1 MKQRQ
6 QQLQFRSGT
15 QLTRSILHTTQ
26 TGTES
31 ITNLGG
37 KIIGSGNFEDK
48 GINHPSDS

>member
-1 MKQRQ
+1 MEERQ

-26 TGTES
+26 SGTES

-37 KIIGSGNFEDK
+37 KTIGSSNFEDK
-48 GINHPSDS
+48 GINHASDS